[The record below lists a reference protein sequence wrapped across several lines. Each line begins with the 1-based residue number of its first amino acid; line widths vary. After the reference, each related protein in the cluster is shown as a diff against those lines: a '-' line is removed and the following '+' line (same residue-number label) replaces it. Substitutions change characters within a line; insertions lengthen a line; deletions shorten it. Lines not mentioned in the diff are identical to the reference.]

1 MIEKMSSAQVKKRH
15 LFKFYKTVKN
25 PMILIVITVT
35 SISGATGDL
44 IDSLIILAIILGSV
58 ILSFFQESNASNVME
73 ELRSHIQTKSI
84 VLRDGRRMEISAR
97 PLTTGDV
104 VILTGESFGAEKTGL
119 IPPSANLAERSI
131 CQTTRKASAG
141 NRV

>member
-1 MIEKMSSAQVKKRH
+1 MSSAQVKKRH
-15 LFKFYKTVKN
+15 LFKFFKTVKN

-84 VLRDGRRMEISAR
+84 VLRDGRRM
-97 PLTTGDV
+97 
-104 VILTGESFGAEKTGL
+104 
-119 IPPSANLAERSI
+119 
-131 CQTTRKASAG
+131 
-141 NRV
+141 

>member
-1 MIEKMSSAQVKKRH
+1 MSSAQVKKRH

-25 PMILIVITVT
+25 PMILIIITAT

-84 VLRDGRRMEISAR
+84 VLRDGRRM
-97 PLTTGDV
+97 
-104 VILTGESFGAEKTGL
+104 
-119 IPPSANLAERSI
+119 
-131 CQTTRKASAG
+131 
-141 NRV
+141 

>member
-25 PMILIVITVT
+25 PMILIIITAT

-84 VLRDGRRMEISAR
+84 VLRDGRRM
-97 PLTTGDV
+97 
-104 VILTGESFGAEKTGL
+104 
-119 IPPSANLAERSI
+119 
-131 CQTTRKASAG
+131 
-141 NRV
+141 